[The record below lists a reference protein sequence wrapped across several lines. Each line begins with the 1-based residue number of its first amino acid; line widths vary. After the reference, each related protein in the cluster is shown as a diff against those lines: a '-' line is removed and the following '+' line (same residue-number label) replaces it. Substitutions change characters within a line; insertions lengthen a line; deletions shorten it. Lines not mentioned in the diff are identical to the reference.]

1 MFIGFFKTIY
11 IFYRTF
17 YYYLQ
22 SSEDLEKNNLL
33 KKKWA
38 LETLKKI
45 GFDLNIVGQSLE
57 SENLILVGNHIS
69 YLDIIVL
76 FAVAPNSV
84 FLAKSEVSRWP
95 IIGPAARKVGTI
107 FVKRD
112 SKESRGKSKA
122 KVEQLLMNPN
132 THTQIAVF
140 PSGTTTLNEDKP
152 WKKGLFEIA
161 KSTNTRI
168 QPFKIHY
175 SHSRACAYIDD
186 DQLFT
191 SLMKLFSIP
200 QKNILMTWGE
210 SFLPDDIESE
220 IEETRQWTQKV
231 LSFNELKTDRQIHV
245 ASSVICRQNIN

>member
-11 IFYRTF
+11 TFYRTF
-17 YYYLQ
+17 FFYLN
-22 SSEDLEKNNLL
+22 SSDDLEKNNLL

-38 LETLKKI
+38 LETLNRL
-45 GFDLNIVGQSLE
+45 GFDLKVNGIPLDHE
-57 SENLILVGNHIS
+57 KLILVGNHIS

-95 IIGPAARKVGTI
+95 IIGPAARKIGTI
-107 FVKRD
+107 FVQRE
-112 SKESRGKSKA
+112 SKESRGKSKM
-122 KVEQLLMNPN
+122 KVEELLLRPN
-132 THTQIAVF
+132 AQTQIAVF
-140 PSGTTTLNEDKP
+140 PSGTTTLREEKI

-175 SHSRACAYIDD
+175 SHPRECAYIDD

-191 SLMKLFSIP
+191 SLMKLFSIAH
-200 QKNILMTWGE
+200 KNIHFTWGK
-210 SFLPDDIESE
+210 SYLPQNIESE
-220 IEETRQWTQKV
+220 IEETRQWTQNNTESD
-231 LSFNELKTDRQIHV
+231 SFRPSVTN
-245 ASSVICRQNIN
+245 SSVRFNIL